1 MTAKDQRPRAAL
13 FDMDRTLIRCDTA
26 SLFVR
31 YQRDVGEATAGQQLR
46 VAWWLLQYTFGIID
60 AEGVAERALAD
71 FRGREER
78 WMAHACRD
86 WYRRYVKAH
95 IAEAGRQAV
104 ARHRARGDVLAIVT
118 GATRYAA
125 EPLAEELGIDHVVC
139 TQLDV
144 SSAGRFTGR
153 VRKPMCYGAGK
164 IVRAHEIAE
173 RFGFTLP
180 EATFYSDS
188 ITDLPLLQAVGHPVV
203 VNPDARLLRAARQRG
218 WPIERW

>member
-1 MTAKDQRPRAAL
+1 MRDDDKPRAAL

-26 SLFVR
+26 SLYVR
-31 YQRDVGEATAGQQLR
+31 YQRDVGEATTRQGLR
-46 VAWWLLQYTFGIID
+46 VAWWLMQYTLGVID

-86 WYRRYVKAH
+86 WYRRYVRPH
-95 IAEAGRQAV
+95 IAEAGRRAV
-104 ARHRARGDVLAIVT
+104 ARHRARGDFVAIVT

-139 TQLDV
+139 TRLDV

-153 VRKPMCYGAGK
+153 IEKPMCYGPGK
-164 IVRAHEIAE
+164 ITLARAIAE
-173 RFGFTLP
+173 RHGAKL
-180 EATFYSDS
+180 EDATFYSDS
-188 ITDLPLLQAVGHPVV
+188 ITDLPLLEAVAKPVV
-203 VNPDARLLRAARQRG
+203 VNPDARLARLARARR